1 MHDFKNLQLWQKS
14 RELVADVYK
23 LTAQFPKE
31 EIYGLTSQI
40 KRCSISIPSNIAE
53 GAGRNS
59 NKEFLY
65 FLSNSQGSS
74 YEPETQLILATDLEF
89 TTQEQV
95 QPLLKTLEQTQKMN
109 RSLQNSLKER
119 F

>member
-14 RELVADVYK
+14 RELIADVYK
-23 LTAQFPKE
+23 LPAQFPKE

-74 YEPETQLILATDLEF
+74 YELETQLILATDLEF

-95 QPLLKTLEQTQKMN
+95 QPLLETLEQTQKMN